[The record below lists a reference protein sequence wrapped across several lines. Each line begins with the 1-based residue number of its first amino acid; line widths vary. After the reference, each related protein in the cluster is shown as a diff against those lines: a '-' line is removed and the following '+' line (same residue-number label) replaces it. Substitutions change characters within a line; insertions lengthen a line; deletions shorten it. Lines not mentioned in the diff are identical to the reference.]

1 MGSEKFEISFFVG
14 ECAEEVSCPLAYSPV
29 CGSDGVTYDSDCA
42 LRAAA
47 CKNRGKRKIER
58 RYAGE
63 CGGKQFIV
71 QYRGWAKKSGPQVA
85 RILFLLL
92 LTTSVICLNFPTAFT
107 QPGASTLANPC
118 SSSLAGI

>member
-1 MGSEKFEISFFVG
+1 M
-14 ECAEEVSCPLAYSPV
+14 AYSPV

-71 QYRGWAKKSGPQVA
+71 QGWAKKKWAPSCE
-85 RILFLLL
+85 RFC
-92 LTTSVICLNFPTAFT
+92 SCSCLPH
-107 QPGASTLANPC
+107 L
-118 SSSLAGI
+118 

>member
-1 MGSEKFEISFFVG
+1 MIFGFDMFIPRKPSQWDNLCLVFVG

-71 QYRGWAKKSGPQVA
+71 QGLG
-85 RILFLLL
+85 
-92 LTTSVICLNFPTAFT
+92 
-107 QPGASTLANPC
+107 
-118 SSSLAGI
+118 

>member
-1 MGSEKFEISFFVG
+1 M
-14 ECAEEVSCPLAYSPV
+14 AYSPV
-29 CGSDGVTYDSDCA
+29 CGSDGVTYDSECA

-71 QYRGWAKKSGPQVA
+71 QGLGLRKWAPGCERFSGML
-85 RILFLLL
+85 R
-92 LTTSVICLNFPTAFT
+92 
-107 QPGASTLANPC
+107 
-118 SSSLAGI
+118 